1 MGPMITLET
10 NVRHP
15 IAPPK
20 ARNEHLSR
28 RFLFFSP
35 RLRTLLAPARH
46 RAQRAGT
53 FLDLIVCTRLRM
65 VANRNPLAT
74 EGVAPV

>member
-1 MGPMITLET
+1 MITLET

-35 RLRTLLAPARH
+35 RLRTLLVPARH
-46 RAQRAGT
+46 RAQRAWT

-65 VANRNPLAT
+65 VSNRNPLAT